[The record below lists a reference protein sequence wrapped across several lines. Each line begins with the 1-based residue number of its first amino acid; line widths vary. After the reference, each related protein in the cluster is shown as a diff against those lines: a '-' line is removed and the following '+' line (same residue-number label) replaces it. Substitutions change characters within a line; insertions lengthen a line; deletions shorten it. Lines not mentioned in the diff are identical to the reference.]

1 MRPYHAFTRKV
12 CLFLVVCLLVS
23 CSALRL
29 GYSNGE
35 SVVYWW
41 LNGYVDFEDEQD
53 PWVKRHIA
61 NLFQWHRK
69 TQLNEYAQLLAQTQK
84 QLHGNVTQTDVLASY
99 DAVKKSMLLVVDK
112 ALPELTDLALALQPQ
127 QIAHLE
133 KKFASNND
141 KYRKEY
147 LRGDFEERQRHRY
160 KKIMKQA
167 EYWFGDFSEE
177 QEAQIRAAS
186 NARPLNNELW
196 MEVRLR
202 RQQELIALLK
212 KVQDEK
218 LGRDATMKMLKEYAG
233 AVFGQFGNAEHQALS
248 DASARETARMVSV
261 IVNIATPEQKARAH
275 KRLQQLIDDCHAMA
289 GKA

>member
-1 MRPYHAFTRKV
+1 MRPYHAFIRKV
-12 CLFLVVCLLVS
+12 CLFLTVCLLVS

-29 GYSNGE
+29 GYNNGE

-41 LNGYVDFEDEQD
+41 LNSYVDFEAEQD
-53 PWVKRHIA
+53 LWVKRHIA

-99 DAVKKSMLLVVDK
+99 DAVKKSMLLIVDK

-147 LRGDFEERQRHRY
+147 LRGDFEQRQRHRY

-233 AVFGQFGNAEHQALS
+233 GVFGQFGNAEHQALS